1 MVSIVLEGIYL
12 LCGMLCMV
20 FVGEWTYHWTVKSR
34 KKILLACMVFI
45 AGMVFYLMLPPPY
58 PLLFFALE
66 IVGCS
71 LLSNYRFKEKIFKI
85 IVLFFV
91 IGIPGAIT
99 EILLDMAGGYWIA
112 EEIRDIIKIAVDC
125 LVFYFI
131 CKQKWYK
138 KLILY
143 LHSFSWMK
151 SIVVLFAIVFG
162 QAIVIFGNVIRED
175 LDNRNLMLF
184 FRIVLALELC
194 AVIGIILWL
203 IKESHQKKYYLE
215 QNALKE
221 EYIRTQQEYY
231 QTIYEKDKEMR
242 SFRHDVANQIGLL
255 QMLLERN
262 DLEGAKEHLNRISQN
277 FAQASFQKVYV
288 GDEMLDAILSMMS
301 QRASEKGVQIKIEG
315 EIQNQNNHD
324 IYELCAI
331 LSNAISN
338 AVEACA
344 KIPGDRI
351 VSVKIVNHNQTL
363 YFKIEN
369 PASEK
374 MYQAIVKEKTTKA
387 DSDNHGYGI
396 RNIRHAV
403 ERLNGSMGYRY
414 IDGTIA
420 LEIYI

>member
-1 MVSIVLEGIYL
+1 MVGRMLEGIYL
-12 LCGMLCMV
+12 ICGMLCMV

-34 KKILLACMVFI
+34 KKILLAGMVFI
-45 AGMVFYLMLPPPY
+45 VGLIPYFMLPPPY
-58 PLLFFALE
+58 PLLFYVLA
-66 IVGCS
+66 IVAWCIS
-71 LLSNYRFKEKIFKI
+71 CEYRFREKIFKI
-85 IVLFFV
+85 IAIFFIVDAPESIAV
-91 IGIPGAIT
+91 ILID
-99 EILLDMAGGYWIA
+99 LVGGYGIA
-112 EEIRDIIKIAVDC
+112 EEIRKLIAVAFTFFF
-125 LVFYFI
+125 FYVI
-131 CKQKWYK
+131 TKRRWYK
-138 KLILY
+138 KLVGYLESMTWLKGVCIL
-143 LHSFSWMK
+143 FVFIFGQI
-151 SIVVLFAIVFG
+151 IVV
-162 QAIVIFGNVIRED
+162 FGNFIRDSIANKE
-175 LDNRNLMLF
+175 LLNF
-184 FRIVLALELC
+184 FRIILAMELC

-203 IKESHQKKYYLE
+203 VRESHQKKYYLE

-231 QTIYEKDKEMR
+231 KTIYEKDKEMR

-262 DLEGAKEHLNRISQN
+262 DLESAKEHLNRISRN
-277 FAQASFQKVYV
+277 FAQASFQKVHV

-301 QRASEKGVQIKIEG
+301 QKASEKGVQIKIEG
-315 EIQNQNNHD
+315 EIQNQNTHD

-369 PASEK
+369 PASEE
-374 MYQAIVKEKTTKA
+374 MYQAIAKEKTTKS
-387 DSDNHGYGI
+387 DSGNHGYGI

-403 ERLNGSMGYRY
+403 ERLNGSMEYRY
-414 IDGTIA
+414 KDRKIT